1 MQWFL
6 VSGYRMSHTFPYQF
20 QPQPPSL
27 PKVTGG
33 KKAPSAP
40 ISIPP
45 LVSDEN
51 DSDESITDHTPPV
64 QNRIPALDVL
74 PGSNGAKT
82 TNSLILLTTTSSP
95 RGNLNAKKSGIS
107 LPSPRTIN
115 NNNNNGILNLN
126 HIGQPSS
133 QSYSTTT
140 PILILNSNHT
150 STGFSIVSTATLN
163 TVLCTNANNNNDNN
177 PKTPAPSLNSPSSH
191 VTHAQIATTKDEL
204 ISISLA
210 PANINNINSSSTN
223 TTDLSAVNKPEEP
236 VSPKDGSSSPLSSF
250 AYEHDHDYD
259 NIASPSS
266 STSSGPIYVR
276 PPGFKHHGQE
286 IVAPSVRS
294 SLKKKKCSSTLVNV
308 REGFKKRESTP
319 PKLKPKREPLPMKLR
334 ALPQS
339 FWQQPNIAH
348 QVSPST
354 LFPVLP
360 PLAYKESEE
369 AMMDVR
375 PVTPPD
381 ERDAAKKAPA
391 PERKLIVANTDLL
404 LKLFEGVGEEKTK
417 PHAAVKPRNQPKVRK
432 MVPKSNTK
440 GLFLGND
447 PYMVEA
453 VTEKIFP
460 QLNLE
465 GGSRHSGG
473 GNTSLQLITFK
484 EGDRTVTLPSL
495 SLDQNYPQMLS
506 ELVMHI

>member
-1 MQWFL
+1 
-6 VSGYRMSHTFPYQF
+6 MSHIFPYQF
-20 QPQPPSL
+20 QPQPPSH
-27 PKVTGG
+27 PKTTGG
-33 KKAPSAP
+33 KKGSSAP
-40 ISIPP
+40 ISIQP
-45 LVSDEN
+45 LVSDED
-51 DSDESITDHTPPV
+51 DSDESITDHTPPA
-64 QNRIPALDVL
+64 QNRIPALDFL
-74 PGSNGAKT
+74 PGNTGAKTT
-82 TNSLILLTTTSSP
+82 TNSLILLTTATSP
-95 RGNLNAKKSGIS
+95 RGNLNAKKPGIS

-126 HIGQPSS
+126 HAGQPSR

-150 STGFSIVSTATLN
+150 NTGFSIVSSTTLN
-163 TVLCTNANNNNDNN
+163 TVLSTNANNDNN
-177 PKTPAPSLNSPSSH
+177 SKTSAPSLISSGNH
-191 VTHAQIATTKDEL
+191 VIHAQNPTTKDGSVSITSATSN
-204 ISISLA
+204 ISNINISLA
-210 PANINNINSSSTN
+210 TTASDSN
-223 TTDLSAVNKPEEP
+223 TTKSSPQPDEP
-236 VSPKDGSSSPLSSF
+236 VSPKDRSSSPFSNF

-276 PPGFKHHGQE
+276 PPGFKHHAQE
-286 IVAPSVRS
+286 IVAHSVRS
-294 SLKKKKCSSTLVNV
+294 NLKKKKCSATLVSV
-308 REGFKKRESTP
+308 REGFKKREATP

-381 ERDAAKKAPA
+381 ERDAFKKTPAA

-404 LKLFEGVGEEKTK
+404 MKLFEGVSEEKTK
-417 PHAAVKPRNQPKVRK
+417 PHAVGKTRNQPKVRK